1 MEKLHSPGFVCLLL
15 ALATLGVFVPV
26 ARHDFV
32 NYDDPGYVTEN
43 YHAQEG
49 LTWEGVHWAFTT
61 GATGNWIPLTWLSH
75 MSDCRRYGPTRRHR
89 PDQRVPPYSQC
100 LAAFPDFEGHDPS
113 RLRSAFV
120 AARFAWH
127 PLHVESVAWVS
138 ELKDVLSE
146 ISRMLTLGADGRYA
160 QEKGAR
166 TQHPNIRITRHAS
179 LYYALSLL
187 FFASG
192 S

>member
-1 MEKLHSPGFVCLLL
+1 MIERKRVSGAESAGAAARGLFWVEKLHSPGFVCLLL

-75 MSDCRRYGPTRRHR
+75 MSDCR
-89 PDQRVPPYSQC
+89 
-100 LAAFPDFEGHDPS
+100 
-113 RLRSAFV
+113 
-120 AARFAWH
+120 
-127 PLHVESVAWVS
+127 
-138 ELKDVLSE
+138 
-146 ISRMLTLGADGRYA
+146 LTD
-160 QEKGAR
+160 
-166 TQHPNIRITRHAS
+166 
-179 LYYALSLL
+179 
-187 FFASG
+187 
-192 S
+192 